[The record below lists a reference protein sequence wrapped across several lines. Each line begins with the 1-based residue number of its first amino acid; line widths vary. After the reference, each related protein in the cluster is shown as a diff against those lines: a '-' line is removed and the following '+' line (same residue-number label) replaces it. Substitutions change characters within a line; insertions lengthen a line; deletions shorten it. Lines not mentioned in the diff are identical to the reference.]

1 MTEMDTSNELVRLAR
16 SLHQRGLTRGTSGNL
31 SARVDGGMLVTPT
44 NASLGEL
51 RTGDLARVSDSGEHF
66 SGASPSKEAFLHLA
80 MYRAR
85 PEDQAAVHLHSPYA
99 TALSCLEG
107 LDDAD
112 VLPPLTAYFVMRVG
126 RLVRLP
132 YFAPGDQGLGG
143 AAEKAAA
150 SSRALLLAN
159 HGPIVSAPSL
169 AQAVDAVEEVEET
182 ARLFFLL
189 QGHATRPLQPA
200 QVAQLFAS
208 RTWEARTAKPSCE
221 KTAIPN

>member
-1 MTEMDTSNELVRLAR
+1 
-16 SLHQRGLTRGTSGNL
+16 
-31 SARVDGGMLVTPT
+31 MLVTPT

-51 RTGDLARVSDSGEHF
+51 RTDDLAMVSDTGEHL
-66 SGASPSKEAFLHLA
+66 SGARPSKEAFLHLA

-85 PEDQAAVHLHSPYA
+85 PQDHAAVHLHSPYA
-99 TALSCLEG
+99 TALSCL
-107 LDDAD
+107 DDLEDHD

-132 YFAPGDQGLGG
+132 YFAPGDQGLAE
-143 AAEKAAA
+143 AAQEAAA
-150 SSRALLLAN
+150 STRGPLLAN

-189 QGHATRPLQPA
+189 QGHATRPLQA
-200 QVAQLFAS
+200 AEVARLFP
-208 RTWEARTAKPSCE
+208 TG
-221 KTAIPN
+221 

>member
-1 MTEMDTSNELVRLAR
+1 MTGMDSRNELVRLAR

-31 SARVDGGMLVTPT
+31 STRVDGGILVTPT

-51 RTGDLARVSDSGEHF
+51 RTDDLAMVADTGEHL
-66 SGASPSKEAFLHLA
+66 SGARPTKEAFLHLA

-85 PEDQAAVHLHSPYA
+85 PQDHAAVHLHSTYA
-99 TALSCLEG
+99 TALSCLDD
-107 LDDAD
+107 LDDDD
-112 VLPPLTAYFVMRVG
+112 VLPPLTAYFVMKVG

-132 YFAPGDQGLGG
+132 YFAPGDQGL
-143 AAEKAAA
+143 AETAQRAAA

-182 ARLFFLL
+182 ARVFFLL
-189 QGHATRPLQPA
+189 QGRATRPLQPA
-200 QVAQLFAS
+200 HVAQLSAS
-208 RTWEARTAKPSCE
+208 RT
-221 KTAIPN
+221 

>member
-1 MTEMDTSNELVRLAR
+1 MGSQPVTDADSRHELVRLAR

-31 SARVDGGMLVTPT
+31 SARIDGGMLVTPT

-51 RTGDLARVSDSGEHF
+51 RTGDLAVVSDTGEHL
-66 SGASPSKEAFLHLA
+66 SGARPSKEAFLHLA

-85 PEDQAAVHLHSPYA
+85 PHDHAAVHLHSTYA
-99 TALSCLEG
+99 TALSCL
-107 LDDAD
+107 DDVD
-112 VLPPLTAYFVMRVG
+112 DDNVLPPLTAYFVMRVG

-132 YFAPGDQGLGG
+132 YFAPGDHAL
-143 AAEKAAA
+143 AETAEKAAG

-169 AQAVDAVEEVEET
+169 TEAVDAVEEVEET

-200 QVAQLFAS
+200 QVTQLSQSAQRNRAS
-208 RTWEARTAKPSCE
+208 S
-221 KTAIPN
+221 

>member
-1 MTEMDTSNELVRLAR
+1 VTGMDSAHDLVRLAR

-31 SARVDGGMLVTPT
+31 SVRVAGGMLVTPT

-51 RTGDLARVSDSGEHF
+51 RTDDLSMVSDAGEPL
-66 SGASPSKEAFLHLA
+66 SGAQPSKEAFLHLA

-85 PEDQAAVHLHSPYA
+85 PQDHAVAHLHSTYA
-99 TALSCLEG
+99 TALSCLDD
-107 LDDAD
+107 LDDDD

-126 RLVRLP
+126 RMIRLP
-132 YFAPGDQGLGG
+132 YFAPGDHGLTET
-143 AAEKAAA
+143 AQRAAA

-189 QGHATRPLQPA
+189 QGHAIRPLTPA
-200 QVAQLFAS
+200 QIAS
-208 RTWEARTAKPSCE
+208 LSAGPRSSLVRQPEPFKQ
-221 KTAIPN
+221 